1 MSSFTVHHPP
11 RVSRAVIAQTVEA
24 NRWLKR
30 DLPELSAREAPSAR
44 YYGKWQLVQ
53 VTLESK
59 DGV

>member
-11 RVSRAVIAQTVEA
+11 RVSRAVITQTVEG
-24 NRWLKR
+24 NRCVKR
-30 DLPELSAREAPSAR
+30 DLPERSAREAPSAR

-53 VTLESK
+53 VTLESE